1 MRQHTSQRFY
11 IPAKELPRLLSH
23 LLPLPENGQYRRPR
37 PPSTRGRQPSTVNIT
52 ALSIRRPSLIIVVF
66 AVLTFMG
73 VASYFNLPI
82 EMVPKFSPPVVTIIT
97 IYPGASPSEVENT
110 VSKPI
115 EDAISSLEGIEQ
127 IQVGSQENSSF
138 ISVELDQ
145 GADIDKSV
153 QEMQRKINQIQSN
166 FPKEVRTPVI
176 NKFALDELP
185 VVRLAVAGNLTGPA
199 FYDLVKNRVL
209 PEIAQLKGVAQVSI
223 LGGEER
229 EIKINISSD
238 RLEQYGLSLI
248 QVTQAV
254 QTANLDFPTGKV
266 TGTEGQLRIRL
277 AGKFLSLD
285 DIRNLVVGKSRFG
298 SSIYIKDIAEVQ
310 DGVRDP
316 EIICRT
322 DGQPAV
328 GLVIRKQGDAN
339 AVDMANLVLQRLKV
353 LEKNYASEGL
363 HFNVVANSSTFTK
376 AATDAVIHDL
386 FIAVLLV
393 ALVML
398 LFLHSLRNALIV
410 LVSIPT
416 SIVSTFVMMR
426 VFGYS
431 LNLLSLL
438 GLSLAIGILVD
449 DAIVVIENIYRHL
462 EMGKNRVQASY
473 DGRME
478 IGFTAV
484 SITLVDVVVF
494 LPIILSVGMVPN
506 LLRQFCMTVLT
517 STLMSLFVSFTLV
530 PWLTSRFAKVH
541 RFQGKNIA
549 GRVVLRFEQF
559 LEWLSDGFV
568 YALGW
573 ALRDWKTKAAT
584 LLISTGL
591 FFGSFLL
598 LTKGYIGNAFFDTGE
613 RGEFLLGIELPKD
626 ASLAQTNAV
635 TKEVE
640 DWLRRQPDVVRT
652 FSTVGT
658 NNKSFGLNTPF
669 VAEIQVFL
677 TPFGEKRST
686 PTVVYARK
694 AKVKLEELIAGAKI
708 RASPID
714 IVGLSFSPIEIML
727 NGPDLDSLLALSQR
741 VEHTMAGV
749 PGCVEITPTVQGGNP
764 EVRVEV
770 NRQRMADYG
779 LAMAQVGLTLQTA
792 FSGNSDAKYR
802 DGEYEYP
809 IRIALDAFD
818 RRSAEDIRD
827 LSFVNPLGNTVYLKQ
842 FADVREST
850 APTRLERRDRV
861 TSVMLTAQVIGRP
874 NGSVS
879 RDIKAKLDALPL
891 PPGTEIK
898 YGGDLK
904 RQEQGIGTLGFA
916 LWTSLVLVYLIM
928 VALYDNWVYPLVVL
942 FSIPLSIIGAFLA
955 LALAR
960 ENLTVFTGLG
970 LLMLVGLVGKNAILV
985 VDFANHLREKGMPLR
1000 EALLQSTK
1008 LRFRPVFMTNIAMVI
1023 GLLPIALAQGAG
1035 ADWKN
1040 GLAWA
1045 IIGGLN
1051 SSMFLSLIVVP
1062 VVYWLLDRAI
1072 QALGLGKREKVEL
1085 EE

>member
-1 MRQHTSQRFY
+1 
-11 IPAKELPRLLSH
+11 
-23 LLPLPENGQYRRPR
+23 
-37 PPSTRGRQPSTVNIT
+37 
-52 ALSIRRPSLIIVVF
+52 
-66 AVLTFMG
+66 MG
-73 VASYFNLPI
+73 IASYFSLPI
-82 EMVPKFSPPVVTIIT
+82 EMVPKFNPPVVTVVT
-97 IYPGASPSEVENT
+97 VYPGASPSEVENA

-115 EDAISSLEGIEQ
+115 EDAVSSLEGIEQ
-127 IQVGSQENSSF
+127 IQISSQENISF
-138 ISVELDQ
+138 VSLEMGQEVDV
-145 GADIDKSV
+145 DKAV
-153 QEMQRKINQIQSN
+153 QEIQRKLNQVQSV
-166 FPKEVRTPVI
+166 FPKEVRTPVV

-185 VVRLAVAGNLTGPA
+185 VMRLAVAGNTTGTA
-199 FYDLVKNRVL
+199 FYDLIKNRIV
-209 PEIAQLKGVAQVSI
+209 PEIAQQKGVAQVSI

-229 EIKINISSD
+229 EIKINISSQ
-238 RLEQYGLSLI
+238 RLEQYGLSLL
-248 QVTQAV
+248 QVAQAV

-266 TGTEGQLRIRL
+266 TGAEGQLRIRL

-298 SSIYIKDIAEVQ
+298 SSIFLKDIAEIQ

-316 EIICRT
+316 EVICRT
-322 DGQPAV
+322 DGLPAL

-339 AVDMANLVLQRLKV
+339 AVDMADLILAKIKT
-353 LEKNYASEGL
+353 LEQTYASQGL
-363 HFNVVANSSTFTK
+363 RFQVVANSSTFTK

-398 LFLHSLRNALIV
+398 LFLHSLRNAFIV

-416 SIVSTFVMMR
+416 SIVSTFVMMKL
-426 VFGYS
+426 FGYS

-473 DGRME
+473 DGRQE

-484 SITLVDVVVF
+484 SITLVDVVIF
-494 LPIILSVGMVPN
+494 LPLIFSIGLVPN

-530 PWLTSRFAKVH
+530 PWLTSRFAKAH
-541 RFQGKNIA
+541 RFQGKNLA
-549 GRVVLRFEQF
+549 GRIVLEFEKF
-559 LEWLSDGFV
+559 IEWLSDGFV
-568 YALGW
+568 SALGW
-573 ALRDWKTKAAT
+573 ALRDGKTKLVT
-584 LLISTGL
+584 LFIAGAL

-598 LTKGYIGNAFFDTGE
+598 LTQGFIGNAFFDTGE
-613 RGEFLLGIELPKD
+613 RGEFLLQIELPKD
-626 ASLAQTNAV
+626 ASLSQTNAV
-635 TKEVE
+635 TRQVE
-640 DWLRRQPDVVRT
+640 DWLQQQPDVVRMFT
-652 FSTVGT
+652 TVGT
-658 NNKSFGLNTPF
+658 NSKSFGQNAPY

-677 TPFGEKRST
+677 TEFGEKRDV
-686 PTVVYARK
+686 PTAVFARQTK
-694 AKVKLEELIAGAKI
+694 IKLEEIVAGARI
-708 RASPID
+708 SASPVD
-714 IVGLSFSPIEIML
+714 ILGLSFAPVEVKL
-727 NGPDLDSLLALSQR
+727 NGPNLDSLLVLSER
-741 VEHTMAGV
+741 VKAIMSEV
-749 PGCVEITPTVQGGNP
+749 PGCVEITPTVEGGNP
-764 EVRVEV
+764 EVRVDV

-792 FSGNSDAKYR
+792 FNGNTDAKYR
-802 DGEYEYP
+802 DGDYEYP
-809 IRIALDAFD
+809 IRVALDAFD
-818 RRSAEDIRD
+818 RRSADDIRN
-827 LSFVNPLGNTVYLKQ
+827 LSFVNPLGATVYLKQ
-842 FADVREST
+842 FADIHEGT

-861 TSVMLTAQVIGRP
+861 ASVMLTAQVIGRP
-874 NGSVS
+874 NGSVN
-879 RDIKAKLDALPL
+879 RDIKARLDQLSL
-891 PPGTEIK
+891 PPGTQIK
-898 YGGDLK
+898 YGGDLR

-942 FSIPLSIIGAFLA
+942 VSIPLSLIGAFLA

-985 VDFANHLREKGMPLR
+985 VDFANHLRERGTPLR
-1000 EALLQSTK
+1000 EALLEATK
-1008 LRFRPVFMTNIAMVI
+1008 LRFRPVLMTNIAMVI

-1062 VVYWLLDRAI
+1062 VVYWLFDKGLEK
-1072 QALGLGKREKVEL
+1072 LGWEKREKVEL
-1085 EE
+1085 VE

>member
-1 MRQHTSQRFY
+1 MHKKTSG
-11 IPAKELPRLLSH
+11 AE
-23 LLPLPENGQYRRPR
+23 R
-37 PPSTRGRQPSTVNIT
+37 PPQCAASAPPSTVNIT

-73 VASYFNLPI
+73 VASYFSLPI
-82 EMVPKFSPPVVTIIT
+82 EMVPKFSPPVVTVIT
-97 IYPGASPSEVENT
+97 IYPGASPSEVENA

-115 EDAISSLEGIEQ
+115 EDAVSSLEGIEQ
-127 IQVGSQENSSF
+127 IQVSSQENSSF
-138 ISVELDQ
+138 VTLELAQTVDV
-145 GADIDKSV
+145 DKAV
-153 QEMQRKINQIQSN
+153 QEIQRKINQIQSS
-166 FPKEVRTPVI
+166 FPKEVRNPFV
-176 NKFALDELP
+176 NKFAIDELP
-185 VVRLAVAGNLTGPA
+185 VLRLAVAGNLSGTA
-199 FYDLVKNRVL
+199 FYDLVKNRVVS
-209 PEIAQLKGVAQVSI
+209 EIAQIRGVAQVSI

-229 EIKINISSD
+229 EIKINISSQ
-238 RLEQYGLSLI
+238 RLEQYGLSLL
-248 QVTQAV
+248 QVAQAV
-254 QTANLDFPTGKV
+254 QAANLDFPTGKV
-266 TGTEGQLRIRL
+266 TGSDSQLRIRL
-277 AGKFLSLD
+277 AGKFLTLD
-285 DIRNLVVGKSRFG
+285 DIRNLVVGRSRFG
-298 SSIYIKDIAEVQ
+298 ASIFLKDIAEIQ
-310 DGVRDP
+310 DGARDP
-316 EIICRT
+316 DVICRT

-339 AVDMANLVLQRLKV
+339 AVEMSNLVLAKLKT
-353 LEKNYASEGL
+353 LEQIYASQGL
-363 HFNVVANSSTFTK
+363 RFQVVANTSTFTK

-416 SIVSTFVMMR
+416 SIVSTFVMMKL
-426 VFGYS
+426 FGYS

-478 IGFTAV
+478 IGFTAI
-484 SITLVDVVVF
+484 SITLVDVVIF
-494 LPIILSVGMVPN
+494 LPIIFQVGLVPN

-541 RFQGKNIA
+541 RFKGKNLA
-549 GRVVLRFEQF
+549 GQAVLRFEKF
-559 LEWLSDGFV
+559 IEWLTALFV
-568 YALGW
+568 GALGW
-573 ALRDWKTKAAT
+573 ALRSWKTKTLT
-584 LLISTGL
+584 LLTATSL

-598 LTKGYIGNAFFDTGE
+598 LTEGFIGNAFFDTGE
-613 RGEFLLGIELPKD
+613 RGEFLLDIELPKD
-626 ASLAQTNAV
+626 ASLAQTNV
-635 TKEVE
+635 VVKKVE
-640 DWLRRQPDVVRT
+640 EWLRQQPDVVRT
-652 FSTVGT
+652 FATVGA
-658 NNKSFGLNTPF
+658 NNKSFGVSAPYL
-669 VAEIQVFL
+669 AEIQVYL
-677 TPFGEKRST
+677 TPYGKQRDVST
-686 PTVVYARK
+686 LVYARK
-694 AKVKLEELIAGAKI
+694 TKIKLEEIIVGATI
-708 RASPID
+708 RASPVD
-714 IVGLSFSPIEIML
+714 ILGLSFSPIEVKL
-727 NGPDLDSLLALSQR
+727 NGPDLDSLLVLSER
-741 VEHTMAGV
+741 VEREMALV
-749 PGCVEITPTVQGGNP
+749 PGCVEITPTVEGGNP
-764 EVRVEV
+764 EVSVEV

-792 FSGNSDAKYR
+792 FSGNTDAKFR
-802 DGEYEYP
+802 DGDYEYP
-809 IRIALDAFD
+809 IRVALDAFD
-818 RRSAEDIRD
+818 RRSADDIRN
-827 LSFVNPLGNTVYLKQ
+827 LSFVNPLGTTVYLKQ
-842 FADVREST
+842 FADVRQST
-850 APTRLERRDRV
+850 APTRLERRDR
-861 TSVMLTAQVIGRP
+861 TASVMLTAQVIGRP
-874 NGSVS
+874 NGSVG
-879 RDIKAKLDALPL
+879 RDIKARLDTMPL
-891 PPGTEIK
+891 PPSTQIK

-904 RQEQGIGTLGFA
+904 RQEQGVGTLGFA

-942 FSIPLSIIGAFLA
+942 VSIPLSVIGAFLA

-985 VDFANHLREKGMPLR
+985 VDFANQLRERGTPLR
-1000 EALLQSTK
+1000 EALLQATK
-1008 LRFRPVFMTNIAMVI
+1008 LRFRPVLMTNIAMVI

-1062 VVYWLLDRAI
+1062 VVYWLFDRGLEK
-1072 QALGLGKREKVEL
+1072 LGLDKKEKVEL